1 MRHTLTALA
10 LAAFLALGLFIGT
23 PMAQTTVAPNYST
36 GPLWDDLV
44 SVAGAINPLGA
55 DGQMAVVTDAA
66 DYIGCLK
73 ATTAGET
80 AVVQFQLP
88 HGYMLDSDVHPHI
101 HWVVNG
107 ADVTGSTVF
116 DAKFRH
122 CPVVGTCSSWSAF
135 AAGTIDVEP
144 ADLVNSTGL
153 TEWVLSDAVY
163 NFDLSSII
171 LMQFKLASTTVTN
184 SITCSAD
191 VHFRRSSNGSRQEL
205 IR

>member
-10 LAAFLALGLFIGT
+10 LIAFLALGLFIGA
-23 PMAQTTVAPNYST
+23 PMAQTQVPANYPT

-55 DGQMAVVTDAA
+55 DGQMAVITDSA

-80 AVVQFQLP
+80 AVIQFQLP
-88 HGYMLDSDVHPHI
+88 HGYADNTDIHPHI
-101 HWVVNG
+101 HWVVTG

-116 DAKFRH
+116 EAKFRH

-135 AAGTIDVEP
+135 GVGTIDVEP
-144 ADLVNSTGL
+144 ADVANSTGL
-153 TEWVLSDAVY
+153 TEWVLADTTY
-163 NFDLSSII
+163 NFDLSSVL

-184 SITCSAD
+184 TITCSAD
-191 VHFRRSSNGSRQEL
+191 VHYQRAANGSRQEL